1 MTEEKE
7 PYKVKNDSELNWVLG
22 KYKEHQIQCDEYE
35 NQAEE
40 SRKAIEEKNNAEL
53 YEIEMRRLKLQAE
66 EQKDM
71 DYFKGLAE
79 QYYLTLETKSPKK
92 TINGSVRFSKK
103 ENVSYDDNLLSEL
116 KEKGFGKFI
125 KVKTE
130 TTESVDKKALKAFVK
145 DGGQLV
151 SEDGEI
157 VEGFKFDKTEEFT
170 VKV

>member
-35 NQAEE
+35 IQAEE
-40 SRKAIEEKNNAEL
+40 SRKAIEEKYNAEL
-53 YEIEMRRLKLQAE
+53 YEIEQRRLKLQAE
-66 EQKDM
+66 EQKEM

-79 QYYLTLETKSPKK
+79 QYYLTLETESPKK

-103 ENVSYDDNLLSEL
+103 ENASYDDNLLSEL

-125 KVKTE
+125 TVKTK
-130 TTESVDKKALKAFVK
+130 TTESVNKNALKAFVK

>member
-1 MTEEKE
+1 MAEENK
-7 PYKVKNDSELNWVLG
+7 PFKVTNDSELNWALG
-22 KYKEHQIQCDEYE
+22 KYKEHQIQFDEYE
-35 NQAEE
+35 IQAEE
-40 SRKAIEEKNNAEL
+40 SRKAIEEKYNAEL
-53 YEIEMRRLKLQAE
+53 YEVDHHRLKLQAE

-79 QYYLTLETKSPKK
+79 QYYLTLETKKPKK

-116 KEKGFGKFI
+116 KEKGFDKFI
-125 KVKTE
+125 SVKTK

>member
-35 NQAEE
+35 IQAEE
-40 SRKAIEEKNNAEL
+40 SRKAIEEKYNAEL
-53 YEIEMRRLKLQAE
+53 YEIEQRRLKLQAE
-66 EQKDM
+66 EQKKM

-79 QYYLTLETKSPKK
+79 QYYLTLEMKSPKK

-103 ENVSYDDNLLSEL
+103 ENASYDDNLLSEL
-116 KEKGFGKFI
+116 KEKGFDKFI
-125 KVKTE
+125 RVKTE

>member
-1 MTEEKE
+1 MTEEKQ
-7 PYKVKNDSELNWVLG
+7 PFKVTNDSQLNWALG
-22 KYKEHQIQCDEYE
+22 EYKKHQIQCDEYE
-35 NQAEE
+35 LQAEE
-40 SRKAIEEKNNAEL
+40 SRKAIEEKYNAEL
-53 YEIEMRRLKLQAE
+53 YEIEQRRLKLQAE
-66 EQKDM
+66 EQKEM

-92 TINGSVRFSKK
+92 TINGSIRFSKK
-103 ENVSYDDNLLSEL
+103 EHASYDDNLLSEL
-116 KEKGFGKFI
+116 KEKGFDKFI
-125 KVKTE
+125 AVKTK
-130 TTESVDKKALKAFVK
+130 TTESVDKNALRAFVR

>member
-35 NQAEE
+35 
-40 SRKAIEEKNNAEL
+40 I
-53 YEIEMRRLKLQAE
+53 QAE
-66 EQKDM
+66 EQKKM

-79 QYYLTLETKSPKK
+79 QYYLTLETKIPKK

-103 ENVSYDDNLLSEL
+103 ENASYDDNLLSEL

-125 KVKTE
+125 SVKTK

-157 VEGFKFDKTEEFT
+157 VDGFKFEKTEEFT

>member
-7 PYKVKNDSELNWVLG
+7 PYKVKNDSELNWALG
-22 KYKEHQIQCDEYE
+22 KYKEHQIQFDEYE
-35 NQAEE
+35 IQAEE
-40 SRKAIEEKNNAEL
+40 SRKAIEEKYNAEL
-53 YEIEMRRLKLQAE
+53 YEIEQRRLKLQAE
-66 EQKDM
+66 EQKEM

-79 QYYLTLETKSPKK
+79 QYYLTLETKNPKK
-92 TINGSVRFSKK
+92 TINGSIRFSKK

-116 KEKGFGKFI
+116 KEKGFDKFI
-125 KVKTE
+125 TVKTK
-130 TTESVDKKALKAFVK
+130 TTESVNKKALKAFVK

>member
-35 NQAEE
+35 IQAEE
-40 SRKAIEEKNNAEL
+40 SRKAIEEKYNAEL

-66 EQKDM
+66 EQKEM

-125 KVKTE
+125 T
-130 TTESVDKKALKAFVK
+130 ARLKQPRVLIK
-145 DGGQLV
+145 RHSKLL
-151 SEDGEI
+151 
-157 VEGFKFDKTEEFT
+157 
-170 VKV
+170 

>member
-1 MTEEKE
+1 MTEKNERFE
-7 PYKVKNDSELNWVLG
+7 VTNDSQLNWALG
-22 KYKEHQIQCDEYE
+22 KYKEHKIQFDEYDI
-35 NQAEE
+35 QAEE
-40 SRKAIEEKNNAEL
+40 SRKILEEKYNSEL
-53 YEIEMRRLKLQAE
+53 YGIEQRRLKLQAE
-66 EQKDM
+66 EQKEM

-79 QYYLTLETKSPKK
+79 QYYLTLETKNPKK

-116 KEKGFGKFI
+116 KEKGLNRFI
-125 KVKTE
+125 SVKTK
-130 TTESVDKKALKAFVK
+130 TIESVDKKALKAFVK
-145 DGGQLV
+145 DGGQLM